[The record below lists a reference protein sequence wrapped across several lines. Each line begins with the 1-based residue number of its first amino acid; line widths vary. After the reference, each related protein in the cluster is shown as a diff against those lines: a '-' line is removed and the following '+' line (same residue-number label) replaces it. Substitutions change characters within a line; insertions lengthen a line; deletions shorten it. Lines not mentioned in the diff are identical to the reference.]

1 MKYYFWVFAFFVVT
15 YLAALGIRPM
25 VVPDEFRYAQIPL
38 EMIHNNNFVSPT
50 LLGVDYFE
58 KPVLGYWLTVGSFQ
72 LFGVN
77 AFADRLPAALGAG
90 LTALLIALLMEQLF
104 RDRKTGALAAVIYLS
119 FGLVYGVGT
128 FAVMDSQLTAFVT
141 GISFCLFLAILE
153 PSFTKRKFAL
163 LVLAGIFMA
172 LALMTKGFLA
182 FAVPGLA
189 IAGFLAWEKR
199 WKEFLILPWIP
210 LVTALLLI
218 APWALAIHEQAP
230 DFWRYF
236 TVVEHWERFT
246 ADNSSQHPEPFWYF
260 IPVLA
265 GGIMPSGLLVIL
277 AYLGGKGK
285 FKVLF
290 DSSLMRFCL
299 SALILPF
306 IFFSAC
312 SGKLATYILPCLP
325 PLAIMM
331 AILVRGYFHTG
342 NEYKGFSRLMSIYG
356 IVLMIAAAGGTVF
369 VLCYS
374 RLPFTLPFV
383 LPVKPVLITAAG
395 LFVYGALLAY
405 GYYLSWRGRLGIF
418 FAGISISA
426 VPGSFVLQPEMLNGK
441 APERML
447 ETAAKTFAIDPQKDI
462 LVTHPTLMH
471 AVAYVYR
478 QPDIKL
484 YKRTGELK
492 YGIDAARNAGQAS
505 PLIDQK
511 MLAQL
516 IQSRDR
522 GNLYY
527 IERNT
532 TKEEFEQ
539 DFRNDFK
546 QDIVLTPDRY
556 LLLDNII
563 IVKFPVGKE

>member
-15 YLAALGIRPM
+15 YLAVLGVRPM

-38 EMIHNNNFVSPT
+38 EMIQNDNFVSPT

-58 KPVLGYWLTVGSFQ
+58 KPVMGYWLTVGAFKI
-72 LFGVN
+72 FGVN

-104 RDRKTGALAAVIYLS
+104 RDRKTGALAAIIYLS

-128 FAVMDSQLTAFVT
+128 FAVLDSQLTAFVT
-141 GISFCLFLAILE
+141 GISFCLFLAVLE

-163 LVLAGIFMA
+163 LVLAGVFMA
-172 LALMTKGFLA
+172 LAFMTKGFLA
-182 FAVPGLA
+182 FVVPGLA
-189 IAGFLAWEKR
+189 VAGFLIWERR

-210 LVTALLLI
+210 LAITLLLI
-218 APWALAIHEQAP
+218 TPWAWAVHREHP

-236 TVVEHWERFT
+236 TVVEHWQRFT
-246 ADNSSQHPEPFWYF
+246 ADNSSQHPEGPWYF
-260 IPVLA
+260 LPVLA
-265 GGIMPSGLLVIL
+265 AGIMPSGLLVIL

-285 FKVLF
+285 FKKLF

-299 SALILPF
+299 SALVLPF
-306 IFFSAC
+306 VFFSAC

-331 AILVRGYFHTG
+331 AILVREYFHTG
-342 NEYKGFSRLMSIYG
+342 NEYKGFSRLMSICG
-356 IVLMIAAAGGTVF
+356 IVMMVAAAGGAAF

-374 RLPFTLPFV
+374 RLPFA
-383 LPVKPVLITAAG
+383 LPVALPEQPILITAG
-395 LFVYGALLAY
+395 CMFVYGILMAY
-405 GYYLSWRGRLGIF
+405 GYYLSWRIRLGIF
-418 FAGISISA
+418 FAGISICTA
-426 VPGSFVLQPEMLNGK
+426 AGSFVLQPEMLRGK

-447 ETAAKTFAIDPQKDI
+447 LAAAETFGIDKEKDI
-462 LVTHPTLMH
+462 FITHPTLMH

-478 QPDIKL
+478 RPDIKL
-484 YKRTGELK
+484 YDRVGELK
-492 YGIDAARNAGQAS
+492 YGIGIAQKTGESS
-505 PLIDQK
+505 PLVDDKK
-511 MLAQL
+511 MAKL
-516 IQSRDR
+516 IESRDR
-522 GNLYY
+522 GNLYV

-532 TKEEFEQ
+532 TKEKFEQ
-539 DFRNDFK
+539 EFRNDFK
-546 QDIVLTPDRY
+546 QNIVLTPDRY

>member
-15 YLAALGIRPM
+15 YLAVLGVRPM

-38 EMIHNNNFVSPT
+38 EMIYNDNFVSPT

-58 KPVLGYWLTVGSFQ
+58 KPIFGYWLTAGCFK
-72 LFGVN
+72 LFGIN

-128 FAVMDSQLTAFVT
+128 FAVLDSQLTAFVT
-141 GISFCLFLAILE
+141 GISFCLFLAVLE

-163 LVLAGIFMA
+163 LVLTGVFMG
-172 LALMTKGFLA
+172 LAFMTKGFLA

-189 IAGFLAWEKR
+189 LAGFLVWEKR

-210 LVTALLLI
+210 LMVALLMI
-218 APWALAIHEQAP
+218 TPWASAVHREHP

-260 IPVLA
+260 LPVLA

-285 FKVLF
+285 FKKLF

-299 SALILPF
+299 SALVLPF

-331 AILVRGYFHTG
+331 AILVREYFHSG

-369 VLCYS
+369 VLCYT
-374 RLPFTLPFV
+374 RLPFTLPFA
-383 LPVKPVLITAAG
+383 LPVKPVLITAG
-395 LFVYGALLAY
+395 FLFVYGVLLAY

-418 FAGISISA
+418 FAGISVCAI
-426 VPGSFVLQPEMLNGK
+426 PGSFVLQPEMLRGK
-441 APERML
+441 APEQAL
-447 ETAAKTFAIDPQKDI
+447 LAAAETFAIDTQKDI
-462 LVTHPTLMH
+462 FITHPTLMH

-478 QPDIKL
+478 RPDVKL
-484 YKRTGELK
+484 YKRVGELK
-492 YGIDAARNAGQAS
+492 YGTDVAKTTGELS
-505 PLIDQK
+505 PLINGK
-511 MLAQL
+511 MMAEL
-516 IQSRDR
+516 IQSRNR

-539 DFRNDFK
+539 DFRNDLK